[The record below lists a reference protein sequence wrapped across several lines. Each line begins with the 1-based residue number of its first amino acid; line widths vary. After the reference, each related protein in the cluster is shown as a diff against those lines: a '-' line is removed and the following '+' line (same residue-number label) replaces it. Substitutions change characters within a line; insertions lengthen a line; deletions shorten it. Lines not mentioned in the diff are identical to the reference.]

1 MVCFSRAWFVF
12 PFSLL
17 QIANNNE
24 VGIGHLGALLGLLEL
39 LLGLAELGQV
49 QGGDLLGLLDL
60 LLVGLD
66 LLLELIGQIGHAVL
80 VLLVLVLGE
89 LELLHLAVG
98 ALEGL
103 DSLAGLDLGGPELC
117 LELSDSQLELA
128 QGVLAFLHGATFGI
142 GQPALH
148 LDQLGLE
155 VLLGRHQA
163 GGVILLGAELISQP
177 GGVNHGLLGLLL
189 GILGSQQHTV
199 NLGLDGVDGA
209 LQVALHGGVAGVD
222 GLHLSHS
229 QPGVSNLLGQLAVC
243 SLRRVQ
249 KCARLL
255 HLPIEGLCLPLGD
268 ANLFA
273 DLLSGSGLVL
283 ESLDGVPELLLVSL
297 QSLQTLSIGLV
308 SLVKTNLQLVDVTL
322 ELLLDPQGLSL
333 GLLLSLKRNIE

>member
-89 LELLHLAVG
+89 LELLHLAGG

-155 VLLGRHQA
+155 VLLGGHQA
-163 GGVILLGAELISQP
+163 GGVILLGAELVSQP
-177 GGVNHGLLGLLL
+177 CGVNHGLLGLLL
-189 GILGSQQHTV
+189 SVLGGQQHAV
-199 NLGLDGVDGA
+199 NLSLDGADGV

-222 GLHLSHS
+222 GLHLGDGH
-229 QPGVSNLLGQLAVC
+229 PGVGDLLGQLPIGP
-243 SLRRVQ
+243 LGGVQ
-249 KCARLL
+249 EGARLL
-255 HLPIEGLCLPLGD
+255 HLPIESIGLPLSD
-268 ANLFA
+268 SNLLA
-273 DLLSGSGLVL
+273 DLLSGSGLIL

-297 QSLQTLSIGLV
+297 QSLETLSISLVGLV
-308 SLVKTNLQLVDVTL
+308 QTNLQLVDVTL
-322 ELLLDPQGLSL
+322 KLLLDPQGLGL
-333 GLLLSLKRNIE
+333 GLLLSLKRNVE